1 MLKVRVIPTLLWK
14 NVGLVKGVGFD
25 SWRRVDTVMPAIKV
39 FNTRDVDELILLDIS
54 ATLDKRDLDY
64 EAIEEFSSECFVPFT
79 IGGGIQDI
87 EQVRKLLFTGADK
100 VVINSASYRDP
111 QLISDVAR
119 HFGSQCI
126 VASIDAKRMG
136 NGKYECFSHSG
147 KKATGKEP
155 REWAKELEEMGAGEI
170 LITSIEKDGA
180 MEGYDI
186 KLIRQITDNVKI
198 PVIASGGAGDYEDML
213 KALEFGKCS
222 AVAAASIFYFTERT
236 PMEAKLFLAA
246 KGVPVRNVNTQGVKF

>member
-25 SWRRVDTVMPAIKV
+25 SWRRIDTVMPAIKV

-111 QLISDVAR
+111 QLIPDVAR

-147 KKATGKEP
+147 KKSTGKDP
-155 REWAKELEEMGAGEI
+155 RE
-170 LITSIEKDGA
+170 
-180 MEGYDI
+180 
-186 KLIRQITDNVKI
+186 
-198 PVIASGGAGDYEDML
+198 
-213 KALEFGKCS
+213 
-222 AVAAASIFYFTERT
+222 
-236 PMEAKLFLAA
+236 
-246 KGVPVRNVNTQGVKF
+246 